1 MSRFVSSMLASALIA
16 LPFAAQPQATVQ
28 SDSAHR
34 ALTRAQRQ
42 EKREERRE
50 QAGKTEK
57 HPEIRAAVRS
67 LERAKLDLQR
77 ADHDFGGHRAD
88 ALRATDEAI
97 RQLKLALEYD
107 KK

>member
-1 MSRFVSSMLASALIA
+1 MSRFIGVMIASAIIA
-16 LPFAAQPQATVQ
+16 LPISAHAQAPVTP
-28 SDSAHR
+28 DSAHR
-34 ALTRAQRQ
+34 VLTRGQRA

-57 HPEIRAAVRS
+57 HPEIRAAIRS

-77 ADHDFGGHRAD
+77 ASHDFGGHRAD
-88 ALRATDEAI
+88 ALRSCDEAI

>member
-1 MSRFVSSMLASALIA
+1 MSRFVSRMLASALIA
-16 LPFAAQPQATVQ
+16 LPFAVPAQATIQ
-28 SDSAHR
+28 SKA
-34 ALTRAQRQ
+34 TQ
-42 EKREERRE
+42 REERRE

-57 HPEIRAAVRS
+57 HPEIRAAIRS